1 MEYVA
6 TLYTPEKW
14 KYIKEYLSSHDVDI
28 VSTEW
33 GKYKYIVYLRR
44 SNILTN
50 WDSISKGRYSSI
62 VDSEKEF
69 IESILKLKNFT
80 KDDLKPGFI
89 LETGNGNRYLYFG
102 IDKVI
107 GESGYLKL
115 SSYEN
120 DLTHKSTIFNN
131 EWDIY
136 KILNP
141 GSLTNGFNSMIKNA
155 KEVIWRREKT
165 YEFTIF
171 EIAEKLNLSEDQITI
186 TGFPTIKQKFFPKS
200 SLIPGMIV
208 EVYNGLSSL
217 AMITGGSGGNLCLSG
232 PSVYFF
238 VNSLDNELTYGGY
251 SITKVFGCT
260 CNKDA
265 YKIDTKD
272 RELLWKRKPVYSYT
286 QDTIKTILSKKLNI
300 PKNLI
305 VLKQ

>member
-1 MEYVA
+1 MKYVA

-14 KYIKEYLSSHDVDI
+14 EYIKEYLSNYNIGI
-28 VSTEW
+28 VSMKW
-33 GKYKYIVYLRR
+33 GEYKYIVYLRH
-44 SNILTN
+44 SDILTN
-50 WDSISKGRYSSI
+50 WDSISKGRYSLI

-69 IESILKLKNFT
+69 VEEVLKLKSFT
-80 KDDLKPGFI
+80 KNDLESGFI
-89 LETGNGNRYLYFG
+89 LETRNGERFLY
-102 IDKVI
+102 IEADKII
-107 GESGYLKL
+107 GKNGHLDL
-115 SSYEN
+115 SYYEDN
-120 DLTHKSTIFNN
+120 LTHKGKIPNN
-131 EWDIY
+131 EWDIC
-136 KILNP
+136 KVLSS
-141 GSLTNGFNSMIKNA
+141 GSFTNGFNSMLDNS
-155 KEVIWRREKT
+155 KEVIWEREEIYK
-165 YEFTIF
+165 FTISK
-171 EIAEKLNLSEDQITI
+171 IAKELNLSEDQIAI
-186 TGFPTIKQKFFPKS
+186 AGFPIIKQEFFPKS

-208 EVYNGLSSL
+208 EVFSGLSSL